1 MLSGQPVIVN
11 NIRRGRK
18 KISCL
23 CACLMA
29 FVIGG
34 TTMAIIKILNAQA
47 AANLTA
53 TPTVSDLVVTEPTTV
68 LPLDVD
74 FIEEALRALE
84 NRA

>member
-1 MLSGQPVIVN
+1 
-11 NIRRGRK
+11 
-18 KISCL
+18 
-23 CACLMA
+23 MA

-53 TPTVSDLVVTEPTTV
+53 TPTVSDMIVTEPTTV
-68 LPLDVD
+68 MPLDVD